1 MEQRY
6 QETIRL
12 LKQQNEEIKAGS
24 DENRALLA
32 HGSEQMLS
40 DQLKE
45 MTSVLE
51 EFDLKY
57 SRKEKQL
64 LTARNQNSQL
74 KEAFDKLKE
83 MQTKVTD

>member
-1 MEQRY
+1 M
-6 QETIRL
+6 
-12 LKQQNEEIKAGS
+12 
-24 DENRALLA
+24 LA
-32 HGSEQMLS
+32 QGSEQMLS
-40 DQLKE
+40 EQLKE

-64 LTARNQNSQL
+64 LTARNQNQQL
-74 KEAFDKLKE
+74 KEAFDKLKD